1 MQILVF
7 SVTQNELQHWKLFYT
22 QQIWTTTNKKK
33 QNHKKLRRHNSLIM
47 DLQHQQT
54 SNKSWEAHCSLFVV
68 LWKKCS
74 ILIINFILSS
84 HFSVIWFLWSFLKHC
99 TTLQEEKI
107 SFMIIMNIHFS
118 VSKFNWKSISQ
129 LLMCKS
135 TSQRTNV
142 MFEPRICF
150 PQKLHLFYW
159 IDSEHHCGK
168 KVGKKCCWNHQTQLT
183 QFFCF
188 SGVSMRTRSMRW
200 K

>member
-1 MQILVF
+1 MNF
-7 SVTQNELQHWKLFYT
+7 SIESCFTHSRYERRRT
-22 QQIWTTTNKKK
+22 KKK

-84 HFSVIWFLWSFLKHC
+84 HFSVIWFLWSFLKYC

-107 SFMIIMNIHFS
+107 SFVIIMNIHFS
-118 VSKFNWKSISQ
+118 VSKFNWKSITQ

-135 TSQRTNV
+135 TTQRTNV